1 MIKYLLSICI
11 IVNGSLSLFAQE
23 LTSSNLPIIV
33 INTDG
38 PGILD
43 EHKVPA
49 TMRIIF
55 NESGEINKITDTDFH
70 YDGRIGIE
78 HRGQSSLQ
86 LFPKKGY
93 GLETR
98 EKDGSNRNVSLF
110 GWPKENDYVIHSPY
124 SDKSLIRNSLTYG
137 LAANIMKYAPRTQHC
152 ELMINGEY
160 LGVVVMVEKI
170 KRDKGRVDIS
180 KLDSDDNAG
189 DSLTGGYILRFDK
202 HSFNDVAW
210 ISPYKPNPNSSQETR
225 FIYHYPKV
233 NDITDFQKNYI
244 QNYITE
250 FENVL
255 AGNNFKDSLVGYSKY
270 IDADSFI
277 DLMIINE
284 LTRNVDGYRLSTYM
298 YKDKEGKLN
307 MGPVWDFNL
316 ALGNADYCSGS
327 NISGWAFNFNDVCPD
342 DFWINHFWW
351 KRLLDDEKYAAKFE
365 KRWNELRLGILS
377 DQTVSDRID
386 AYANILQQPQVRNFQ
401 KWDILTSYIWPNNQ
415 INDTYI
421 GEVNYVENW
430 IHNRMEWI
438 DNNISSLV
446 PFTSSCDENNSTSD
460 NLLLFPN
467 PATTSVSYCLTMNE
481 CIDCQVNFYNMDGQL
496 AKSEYINRDGTIP
509 LFNMN
514 GMYIYQ
520 LVDKEGYVLEV
531 NKISIAN

>member
-1 MIKYLLSICI
+1 
-11 IVNGSLSLFAQE
+11 
-23 LTSSNLPIIV
+23 
-33 INTDG
+33 
-38 PGILD
+38 
-43 EHKVPA
+43 
-49 TMRIIF
+49 
-55 NESGEINKITDTDFH
+55 
-70 YDGRIGIE
+70 
-78 HRGQSSLQ
+78 
-86 LFPKKGY
+86 
-93 GLETR
+93 
-98 EKDGSNRNVSLF
+98 
-110 GWPKENDYVIHSPY
+110 
-124 SDKSLIRNSLTYG
+124 
-137 LAANIMKYAPRTQHC
+137 
-152 ELMINGEY
+152 
-160 LGVVVMVEKI
+160 
-170 KRDKGRVDIS
+170 
-180 KLDSDDNAG
+180 
-189 DSLTGGYILRFDK
+189 
-202 HSFNDVAW
+202 
-210 ISPYKPNPNSSQETR
+210 
-225 FIYHYPKV
+225 
-233 NDITDFQKNYI
+233 
-244 QNYITE
+244 
-250 FENVL
+250 
-255 AGNNFKDSLVGYSKY
+255 
-270 IDADSFI
+270 
-277 DLMIINE
+277 
-284 LTRNVDGYRLSTYM
+284 M

-531 NKISIAN
+531 NKISISN